1 MYNTFIINQ
10 PERNEAMN
18 EATLLKLLLF
28 GSIAMTAWFAIR
40 NCELEDTI
48 EELTRRHKNSHS
60 IKKEESHE

>member
-18 EATLLKLLLF
+18 ETTLLKLLLF
-28 GSIAMTAWFAIR
+28 GSIAMTTWFAIR

-48 EELTRRHKNSHS
+48 EELTRHHKNSHS
-60 IKKEESHE
+60 MKKEESHE